1 MCGGGGAGVRRPVI
15 QSSSHPIITLRQN
28 QHKCLRKATTITIA
42 VFMITMMHIQCIK
55 CRILSAGEVALLTT
69 VSPDPVRT
77 RVQAGCR
84 QGAKSGCSVELHC
97 AVFSH
102 QPVWLAAGLLH
113 STRVHGSNYRTTAT
127 EYTKTHVRLFKILTL
142 YSKIPLT

>member
-1 MCGGGGAGVRRPVI
+1 MSGESLIPGMVRSAMMHITITTFEVQCVMSNSTVVSRCWLLSMLVAVRCVCVEGGGAGVRRPVI

-69 VSPDPVRT
+69 VSPNPVRT
-77 RVQAGCR
+77 RVQAG
-84 QGAKSGCSVELHC
+84 G
-97 AVFSH
+97 
-102 QPVWLAAGLLH
+102 
-113 STRVHGSNYRTTAT
+113 
-127 EYTKTHVRLFKILTL
+127 
-142 YSKIPLT
+142 